1 MTRWVAIFDDRPGMP
16 QVRQE
21 REAEHFAYL
30 ERHRDR
36 ILIGGGLREAPG
48 GAFVGGLWVLET
60 ESREEAVRL
69 IEEDPYFQSGFRG
82 YRLLV
87 WGKVFENIA
96 VTL

>member
-1 MTRWVAIFDDRPGMP
+1 MTRWVAIFDDLPGMM
-16 QVRQE
+16 QVRHE
-21 REAEHFAYL
+21 REGLHFAYL

-36 ILIGGGLREAPG
+36 ILIGGGLRESLG
-48 GAFVGGLWVLET
+48 GAFTGGLWVLET

-69 IEEDPYFQSGFRG
+69 IEEDPYYQSGLRR

-87 WGKVFENIA
+87 WGKAFENVP